1 MNAAM
6 IIQTGLLAGIQAPPV
21 APVDLTGLVAVVM
34 GLLVVLIPIS
44 GLTARFALKPIA
56 EAVARMRESQG
67 ASREVAILEQRVALL
82 EQQLSNME
90 TDVNRLEEAREFDR
104 QLQSGGSGPGTEG

>member
-1 MNAAM
+1 MTAATLPLIGM
-6 IIQTGLLAGIQAPPV
+6 VTTAQVPV
-21 APVDLTGLVAVVM
+21 APVDLVPLVAVVM

-67 ASREVAILEQRVALL
+67 SSREIAILEQRVALL
-82 EQQLSNME
+82 EQQLSSVE
-90 TDVNRLEEAREFDR
+90 TDVNRLEEAKVFER
-104 QLQSGGSGPGTEG
+104 QLHSGDS

>member
-1 MNAAM
+1 MTTVT
-6 IIQTGLLAGIQAPPV
+6 ISLIGILATAQVPV
-21 APVDLTGLVAVVM
+21 APIDLVPLVAVVM

-82 EQQLSNME
+82 EQQLSTVE
-90 TDVNRLEEAREFDR
+90 TDVSRLDEAKEFER
-104 QLQSGGSGPGTEG
+104 QLRSGDS

>member
-1 MNAAM
+1 MTAATM
-6 IIQTGLLAGIQAPPV
+6 SLIGMMATAQVPM
-21 APVDLTGLVAVVM
+21 APVDLVPLVAVVM

-67 ASREVAILEQRVALL
+67 SSREVAILEQRVALL
-82 EQQLSNME
+82 EQQLSNVE
-90 TDVNRLEEAREFDR
+90 TDVNRLEESREFER
-104 QLQSGGSGPGTEG
+104 QLRSGEADS